1 MSDLTNVL
9 SSRQAL
15 ICPVSFTDAIYLH
28 HVKSSKP
35 ASSTLSSG
43 RQKST
48 SSPCNSLKTL
58 EYALCWTGVL
68 ASMYTATMDTSED
81 CRKRTYR
88 RVMDKLIIDA
98 IRLHFLANPLRDTA
112 QDGID
117 GANLAVP
124 CHKSRDEGSINPS
137 RLGTAVRVFAYP

>member
-1 MSDLTNVL
+1 
-9 SSRQAL
+9 
-15 ICPVSFTDAIYLH
+15 
-28 HVKSSKP
+28 
-35 ASSTLSSG
+35 
-43 RQKST
+43 
-48 SSPCNSLKTL
+48 
-58 EYALCWTGVL
+58 
-68 ASMYTATMDTSED
+68 
-81 CRKRTYR
+81 
-88 RVMDKLIIDA
+88 MDKLIIDA